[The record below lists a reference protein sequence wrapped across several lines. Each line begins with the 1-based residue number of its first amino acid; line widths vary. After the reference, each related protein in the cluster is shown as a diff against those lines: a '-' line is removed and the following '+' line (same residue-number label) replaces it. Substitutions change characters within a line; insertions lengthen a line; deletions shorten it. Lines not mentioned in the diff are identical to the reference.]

1 MKLLPKKPINADDN
15 IGKGMDLALTVL
27 VFLGIGYAL
36 DRVFDTKPL
45 LMIVLTLLAVVGK
58 VTAMYYG
65 YQATM
70 EQLEGERAAAR
81 AQAPKAQV
89 PLPVDLSNDP
99 LRIDGPLDGPR
110 PGSTRGVADVR
121 SVS

>member
-1 MKLLPKKPINADDN
+1 MKLLPRPRKPINADDN

-27 VFLGIGYAL
+27 VFLGIGYGL
-36 DRVFDTKPL
+36 DRLFGTKPV
-45 LMIVLTLLAVVGK
+45 LMIVLTLLAIVGK
-58 VTAMYYG
+58 GAAMYYG

-70 EQLEGERAAAR
+70 EQMEAERAAAR

-89 PLPVDLSNDP
+89 PLPVDLTDEP

-110 PGSTRGVADVR
+110 AARTDVR
-121 SVS
+121 SAT